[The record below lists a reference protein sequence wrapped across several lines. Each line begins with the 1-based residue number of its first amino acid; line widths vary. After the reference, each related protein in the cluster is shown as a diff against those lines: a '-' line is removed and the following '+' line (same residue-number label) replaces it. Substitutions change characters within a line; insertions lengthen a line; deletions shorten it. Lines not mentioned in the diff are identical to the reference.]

1 MEKTCLLSKCVSHE
15 STRID
20 TNSGHSVREDSCQF
34 VDNKNTTVRDIAFS
48 CDDNGA
54 KFLRVTVWS
63 LLNNYRGET
72 PLRINV
78 FEGFGGHSP
87 ENKAKLQEIVDSFNA
102 KVSHESLPIDLSA
115 VSHESPRIDTNISVP
130 RAIREDSCQFVAQKP
145 FEAKFSVRY
154 HNVEP
159 FLEPYRDLI
168 LNRAGSRWN
177 VFTWTP
183 IFAPQILSDA
193 TGNIVHLDIDMLVN
207 ADISTLFELNLNDV
221 GHESSR
227 ISANPIRENP
237 CQSVDKPEPYLIAA
251 VAEYGKGDPV
261 ITEAVWGTGILPPT
275 VTRYFNTG
283 TIVFNAAACRAERTW
298 EKILAW
304 YRDHY
309 DIADRIEQDAWNALY
324 HDRTFLLPLKWNF
337 HDRLIK
343 SYPKRDP
350 RLPLWQGNPPAECLD
365 AALHPAILHFWGP
378 KKPWKPCHR
387 PYRKL
392 YHAAMRAVGQTPP
405 KDGWLARLHDGKHTR
420 DLAKVN
426 RLYRMM
432 IGKAA
437 PQSLAKSVKRAVLCP
452 FEWLGIGLGV
462 LILSNLPHRLML
474 ALCDAASAMLYACD
488 GHGRRLA
495 LENLRIVRGLRPL
508 GERPVR
514 FDPEKAAYDPTPAEA
529 KVVRRSYRNMART
542 VGHVFW
548 TLRDAKARVASVG
561 EMDARARRF
570 LAANRPAVTVSAHVG
585 CWEIL
590 SQLAYLAGHE
600 MMSVAKDIGTPAM
613 TRLLMRARESIGQE
627 IVPAAGAFRPL
638 LKGIRGGKSLG
649 LLVDQTVSP
658 LDGGVWVRFLGRPL
672 CVSAAPAF
680 FAAKAKAPI
689 VVAWS
694 RPLKDGRYRCTCV
707 DEIAAA
713 EAADVWATTQ
723 RCATDLERVIR
734 RHPSCWVMNY
744 DFFRFYPKPKEL
756 EALRAREAR
765 T

>member
-1 MEKTCLLSKCVSHE
+1 MESPLTP
-15 STRID
+15 I
-20 TNSGHSVREDSCQF
+20 
-34 VDNKNTTVRDIAFS
+34 RDIAFS

-54 KFLRVTVWS
+54 KFLCVTVWS
-63 LLNNYRGET
+63 LLNSYRGDA

-87 ENKAKLQEIVDSFNA
+87 ASKAKLQEIVDAFNA
-102 KVSHESLPIDLSA
+102 KASQGNPDES
-115 VSHESPRIDTNISVP
+115 V
-130 RAIREDSCQFVAQKP
+130 
-145 FEAKFSVRY
+145 AKFSVRY

-159 FLEPYRDLI
+159 FLEPYKDLI

-207 ADISTLFELNLNDV
+207 ADISPLFELNLNAD
-221 GHESSR
+221 
-227 ISANPIRENP
+227 
-237 CQSVDKPEPYLIAA
+237 LIAA

-283 TIVFNAAACRAERTW
+283 TIVFNTAACRAERTW
-298 EKILAW
+298 ERILAW

-324 HDRTFLLPLKWNF
+324 HDRTRLLPLKWNF

-405 KDGWLARLHDGKHTR
+405 KDGWLAPLHDWKHAR
-420 DLAKVN
+420 DLRRIGMRLRDLTNPRWRAWQRRCRWKKVKHA
-426 RLYRMM
+426 LQ
-432 IGKAA
+432 A
-437 PQSLAKSVKRAVLCP
+437 PFA
-452 FEWLGIGLGV
+452 WLGIGLGV
-462 LILSNLPHRLML
+462 VLLTPLPHRALF
-474 ALCDAASAMLYACD
+474 ALCDLAAWVLYTFD
-488 GHGRRLA
+488 YHGKRRS
-495 LENLRIVRGLRPL
+495 LEILHVVLEKCRGAEGTPAFKT
-508 GERPVR
+508 EVAP
-514 FDPEKAAYDPTPAEA
+514 YDPTAREA
-529 KVVRRSYRNMART
+529 KIIRGSYRNMART
-542 VGHVFW
+542 VGHAFW
-548 TLRDAKARVASVG
+548 TCHGALKKVKAVGVMDEAGQAFLR
-561 EMDARARRF
+561 
-570 LAANRPAVTVSAHVG
+570 ANRPAVTVSGHLG

-590 SQLAYLAGHE
+590 SQLALLEGHQ
-600 MMSVAKDIGTPAM
+600 MMSVAKRIGTSGM

-627 IVPAAGAFRPL
+627 IVPADGAFRPL
-638 LKGIRGGKSLG
+638 MAGIKAGKSLG
-649 LLVDQTVSP
+649 LLVDQTV
-658 LDGGVWVRFLGRPL
+658 DVKEGGVWIRFFGHPL
-672 CVSAAPAF
+672 PVSAAPAF

-694 RPLKDGRYRCTCV
+694 RPLKDGRYRCEVLDTIPP
-707 DEIAAA
+707 DAAR
-713 EAADVWATTQ
+713 DIRATTQ
-723 RCATDLERVIR
+723 RCATALERVIR
-734 RHPSCWVMNY
+734 RHPSKWVLNY
-744 DFFRFYPKPKEL
+744 NYFREPVPADVVRQL
-756 EALRAREAR
+756 EGA
-765 T
+765 